1 MGPKI
6 FYVVIELKYPI
17 TANTLKCPNLQII
30 YLILTFIQ
38 ASTTKKLTEMRNLAG
53 KVWKRK
59 MRHNTRI
66 TLFFSTL
73 PPTNLSLPIF
83 SATKQNKNK
92 KWKQLLIVYKTNKKN
107 RVKTPQHWP
116 ELHKKQKKKKK
127 RKKRTQTH
135 FRIHT
140 YKQEYVIQRIRIIK
154 KKKEGDRERER
165 TWGTWMGWLSSPG
178 VISSAGAW
186 SLTNFT

>member
-17 TANTLKCPNLQII
+17 TVNTLKYPNLQII

-38 ASTTKKLTEMRNLAG
+38 ASTAKKLTEMRNLAG

-116 ELHKKQKKKKK
+116 ELHKKQKKKEKK
-127 RKKRTQTH
+127 NTNPFSHTHIQT
-135 FRIHT
+135 
-140 YKQEYVIQRIRIIK
+140 RIRNSKNQNYQK
-154 KKKEGDRERER
+154 KKKKWWQRERER